1 MLKRCTN
8 MVCFSLWLAVKGG
21 KTSGLGGGR
30 FDSFHGLEL
39 LLQLTWNND
48 INQWNKT
55 WNVFFLFWF
64 LKFERQ
70 QTA

>member
-1 MLKRCTN
+1 VLSRCSN
-8 MVCFSLWLAVKGG
+8 MVCFSLWLVVKGG
-21 KTSGLGGGR
+21 KTSGLGRGR
-30 FDSFHGLEL
+30 FDSLHGLEL

-48 INQWNKT
+48 IKQWSKT
-55 WNVFFLFWF
+55 WNVLFLFF